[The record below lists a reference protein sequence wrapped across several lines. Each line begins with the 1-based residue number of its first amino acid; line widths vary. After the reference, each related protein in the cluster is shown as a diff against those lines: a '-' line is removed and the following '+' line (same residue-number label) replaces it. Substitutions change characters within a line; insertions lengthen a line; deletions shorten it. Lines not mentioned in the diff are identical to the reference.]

1 MKKVFIIISVLFL
14 ALAAVSFLPA
24 VKSGIHGVI
33 EPAEAAAK
41 VTAISGNDSMS
52 TVPVAGKFSLP
63 VKPGN
68 WTLVIE
74 ATRPYRSTTVENI
87 LVLENQSTDAGVIKL
102 KGE

>member
-1 MKKVFIIISVLFL
+1 MKKISVVICVLFVTL
-14 ALAAVSFLPA
+14 VAFSVSPV
-24 VKSGIHGVI
+24 VKSGIHGSI

-68 WTLVIE
+68 WLLVIE
-74 ATRPYRSTTVENI
+74 AIRPYRNTTVENV